1 MPRLGVLSKFYVNT
15 GSWDVP
21 VWTELPLI
29 SDCNVNGSWDEGE
42 ASARLSRVKSSEPTM
57 LGLEITGKIR
67 VKGAETLVPFLAMQA
82 AYYNDEPV
90 DLLVLNGS
98 LTDVGAD
105 GYRSEFKIFTWSED
119 QSLGAVLYK
128 DFSVKPCIPSDVEHY
143 AKYARIITPGTPTY
157 SDFGTVA

>member
-15 GSWDVP
+15 GTYDVP

-57 LGLEITGKIR
+57 LGLEVTGKIR
-67 VKGAETLVPFLAMQA
+67 VKGAEENA
-82 AYYNDEPV
+82 AYFDMRAAYINDDIVE
-90 DLLVLNGS
+90 LLVLNGS
-98 LTDVGAD
+98 INEVNAE
-105 GYRSEFKIFTWSED
+105 GYRFEAKVFAWSED

-128 DFSVKPCIPSDVEHY
+128 DFSVKPCIPSELARY
-143 AKYARIITPGTPTY
+143 PKYALVVTPGTPTY
-157 SDFGTVA
+157 TDFGTAA